1 MSADAARIGLVSI
14 SDRAS
19 TGVYQDA
26 GLPALR
32 EWLGAALV
40 NPVTYEER
48 LIPDEQAVIEATLR
62 ALVDDAGCHLVLT
75 TGGTGPAKRDV
86 TPEATLARLLKVSR
100 GTVQNRIDR
109 LLEER
114 TLLGFTVRTTPEAS
128 YRIRAVTMVRTEG
141 DADQVLRTLRGLP
154 EVRALHTTNGR
165 WDIVAELATDTLQEF
180 DEALRRIG
188 KVKGVANTETSL
200 LLSTHKF

>member
-1 MSADAARIGLVSI
+1 MDALDTRLIAL
-14 SDRAS
+14 
-19 TGVYQDA
+19 
-26 GLPALR
+26 LR
-32 EWLGAALV
+32 ENART
-40 NPVTYEER
+40 PV
-48 LIPDEQAVIEATLR
+48 
-62 ALVDDAGCHLVLT
+62 
-75 TGGTGPAKRDV
+75 
-86 TPEATLARLLKVSR
+86 ATLARLLKVSR

-180 DEALRRIG
+180 DDVLRRIG

-200 LLSTHKF
+200 LLSTHKL